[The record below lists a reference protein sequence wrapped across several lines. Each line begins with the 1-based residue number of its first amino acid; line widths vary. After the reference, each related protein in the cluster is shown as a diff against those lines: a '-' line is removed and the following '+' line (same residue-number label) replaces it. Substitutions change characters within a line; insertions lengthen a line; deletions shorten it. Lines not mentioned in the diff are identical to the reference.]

1 MWGGVG
7 TIRKCFGEKK
17 KKEMLFSLLTLV
29 SKKWFRKQTVELNQ
43 HLVSQHDDFAL
54 LLNITKEKNN
64 SNRRKDFLNR
74 DPDLKYTHTK

>member
-1 MWGGVG
+1 MGGVG

-54 LLNITKEKNN
+54 LLNITK
-64 SNRRKDFLNR
+64 RKITLTDAKTF
-74 DPDLKYTHTK
+74 

>member
-1 MWGGVG
+1 MGGLAPSG
-7 TIRKCFGEKK
+7 SALGKKK

-29 SKKWFRKQTVELNQ
+29 SKKWFRKQTVELNH

>member
-1 MWGGVG
+1 MSLSNPETCGGVG

-54 LLNITKEKNN
+54 LLNITK
-64 SNRRKDFLNR
+64 RKITLTDAKTF
-74 DPDLKYTHTK
+74 